1 MKTSKKLGVIGYL
14 KLYCRKGL
22 SKTCFQDFTAEFFEA
37 TITQTQ
43 LEIFPVQEYHPFP
56 QLKNASKN
64 IPVNN

>member
-37 TITQTQ
+37 TITQASIRDISFTGISSF
-43 LEIFPVQEYHPFP
+43 L